1 VEGAAWRIE
10 PESPAKKLHVP
21 QNVSTSQLRLS
32 AVGKEQMVYRSI
44 RFLAVADNRLSQL
57 KAERDN
63 PLLSPLAVQRD
74 KQILKVQ
81 FGDMQGE
88 GL

>member
-1 VEGAAWRIE
+1 
-10 PESPAKKLHVP
+10 
-21 QNVSTSQLRLS
+21 
-32 AVGKEQMVYRSI
+32 MVYRSI